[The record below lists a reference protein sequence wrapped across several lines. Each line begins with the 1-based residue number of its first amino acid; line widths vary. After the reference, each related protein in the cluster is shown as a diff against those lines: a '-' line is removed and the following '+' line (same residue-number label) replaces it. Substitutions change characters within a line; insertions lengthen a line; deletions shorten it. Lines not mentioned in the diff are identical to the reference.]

1 MLFSSK
7 LRHIGISQVWR
18 NLKKKKNAQKNPQE
32 SSKIPI
38 DRWLKVIRFKCSKE
52 SIQRS

>member
-18 NLKKKKNAQKNPQE
+18 NLKKKNAQKNPQE